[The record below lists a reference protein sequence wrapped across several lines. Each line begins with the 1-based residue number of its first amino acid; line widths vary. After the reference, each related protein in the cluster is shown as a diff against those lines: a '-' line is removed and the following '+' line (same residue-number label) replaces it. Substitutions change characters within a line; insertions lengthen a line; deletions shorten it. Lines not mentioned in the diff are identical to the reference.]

1 MSNRSPDRAGREG
14 AAAHAAPVD
23 GLASAAGAAFAAM
36 PLGCVIIA
44 PDLTIADW
52 NPAATRILGFSRAEV
67 VGRPPF
73 GLFVPK
79 ALRDATRNFL
89 AGMETDAS
97 VRSWT
102 YVNRTRDGREVQ
114 CEWQNVALRGPD
126 GRFIGTLG
134 TFADVTLRERSQRR
148 LEESEAKFRSLVE
161 QSLAGMYMIDG
172 ERVAYVNQRG
182 AEILGYAP
190 EEAIGR
196 RFIEAIDERDKDS
209 VVAQFALR
217 TAGVKSKAG
226 YTVRAVRKDGAPV
239 IIGITSALVSV
250 DGAPAIIGILQDV
263 TEHEQAKQ
271 RILDHARQLEDAM
284 LGTIG
289 AVTAMI
295 EQRDPYTAGHER
307 HVSALGEAIGRELGL
322 SSAQCR
328 GLQIAGTVHDIGKN
342 AISVEILNKNTR
354 LTDAEFAL
362 IKEHS
367 QAGYDVL
374 RDIEFPWP
382 VAEAVLQHHER
393 LDGSGYPRG
402 LAAEQIIPEARI
414 IAVADVVE
422 SMATHRPYRSAL
434 GLDKALEEITQF
446 RGARYDADV
455 VDACVPL
462 FRDKEYRLDA

>member
-1 MSNRSPDRAGREG
+1 MAG
-14 AAAHAAPVD
+14 
-23 GLASAAGAAFAAM
+23 
-36 PLGCVIIA
+36 I
-44 PDLTIADW
+44 
-52 NPAATRILGFSRAEV
+52 
-67 VGRPPF
+67 
-73 GLFVPK
+73 
-79 ALRDATRNFL
+79 
-89 AGMETDAS
+89 
-97 VRSWT
+97 
-102 YVNRTRDGREVQ
+102 
-114 CEWQNVALRGPD
+114 
-126 GRFIGTLG
+126 
-134 TFADVTLRERSQRR
+134 
-148 LEESEAKFRSLVE
+148 
-161 QSLAGMYMIDG
+161 YMLDG

-182 AEILGYAP
+182 AEILGYTRD
-190 EEAIGR
+190 EALGM
-196 RFIEAIDERDKDS
+196 RFIEAIDERDRDH

-239 IIGITSALVSV
+239 VLGITSALVTV
-250 DGAPAIIGILQDV
+250 DGAPTIMGMLQDL
-263 TEHEQAKQ
+263 TEHEQSKQ

-307 HVSALGEAIGRELGL
+307 HVSALGEAIGREMGL
-322 SSAQCR
+322 SSEQCR

-362 IKEHS
+362 IKAHS
-367 QAGYDVL
+367 QAGYEVL
-374 RDIEFPWP
+374 KEIEFPWP

-402 LAAEQIIPEARI
+402 LSGDQIIPEARI

-434 GLDKALEEITQF
+434 GLDMALEEITQF
-446 RGARYDADV
+446 RGARYDAAA
-455 VDACVPL
+455 VDACLTL
-462 FRDKEYRLDA
+462 FREKEYRLDGQRADGWTFDG